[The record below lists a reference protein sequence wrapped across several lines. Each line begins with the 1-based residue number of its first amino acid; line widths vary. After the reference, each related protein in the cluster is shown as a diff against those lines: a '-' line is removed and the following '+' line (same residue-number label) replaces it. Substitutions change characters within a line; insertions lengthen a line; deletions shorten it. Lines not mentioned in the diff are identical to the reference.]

1 MTRPATTYIS
11 SVFDLHPHRRVCARP
26 PRFLPTAARCICTR
40 KDGKSHGEAPSPS
53 HGRAALPE
61 VTARTPPS
69 PIYPYFR
76 IRTAPSGTNTR
87 SSAAAA
93 PALRRRVPVG
103 VRRYGAT
110 PKLAERHRD
119 SAVRSACAAQR
130 RRGGGRRSRTAA
142 RSCRPSVRPSVR
154 SSSPTTPARPPG
166 VGPGRCEAFGAGDE
180 PSSPRS
186 YDLFVAVRI
195 THRLRGPP
203 GGPDPLP
210 HRPPPLSPARARQCR
225 RHKASRERDVT
236 ARTSLPPPPPAPEP
250 APARAPFHLPPA
262 LLSHVTPRRA
272 ALPLAAPAA

>member
-76 IRTAPSGTNTR
+76 IRTAPSGPNTR

-93 PALRRRVPVG
+93 PGLRRRVPVG

-110 PKLAERHRD
+110 PKRAERHRD

-142 RSCRPSVRPSVR
+142 ASCRPSVRPSAPVPLR
-154 SSSPTTPARPPG
+154 PQHGPPAWGQAAARPS
-166 VGPGRCEAFGAGDE
+166 E
-180 PSSPRS
+180 PAMSPRRHEVTI
-186 YDLFVAVRI
+186 Y
-195 THRLRGPP
+195 
-203 GGPDPLP
+203 
-210 HRPPPLSPARARQCR
+210 LSLYA
-225 RHKASRERDVT
+225 
-236 ARTSLPPPPPAPEP
+236 
-250 APARAPFHLPPA
+250 
-262 LLSHVTPRRA
+262 
-272 ALPLAAPAA
+272 